1 MEHPKPPAS
10 RSSARL
16 PPAPRRGQRTRR
28 LPPLNLFRAFEAA
41 ARHSSFTL
49 AAEELLVTQ
58 SAVSQQIRQL
68 EEFLDVRLFPRSAKR
83 ST

>member
-1 MEHPKPPAS
+1 MTKSADMLRALADQALEPK
-10 RSSARL
+10 RENG
-16 PPAPRRGQRTRR
+16 APGRQRR

-41 ARHSSFTL
+41 SRHRSFTL

-68 EEFLDVRLFPRSAKR
+68 DLRAR
-83 ST
+83 